1 MPLWNPIFGA
11 HLWHVT
17 YCCLQPQ
24 VDEAVKTLLAL
35 KAQFKAETGREWKP
49 GCMPAATPPPAPA
62 AGAAAGKLDGA
73 ELNAKVT
80 AQGDKIRQLKSQ
92 KADKVCVYAISSMQE
107 IISFLTGSFSQNSID
122 VGHG

>member
-1 MPLWNPIFGA
+1 MSLWDPIFGA
-11 HLWHVT
+11 HLWHAS

-49 GCMPAATPPPAPA
+49 GCMPAAAPAPA
-62 AGAAAGKLDGA
+62 SAPAAAAGKLDGA

-92 KADKVCVYAISSMQE
+92 KADKVCAYASLGIQD
-107 IISFLTGSFSQNSID
+107 ISFLTVSFS
-122 VGHG
+122 